1 MQIVKTLLFFFL
13 LILCFVKPFAQSIK
27 KVDAHWIEQLKH
39 NKSDT
44 IYIINFWATWCKP
57 CVAELPLFDT
67 LTNLYQSKKVKV
79 ILVSNDMK
87 REVDTRLPEFIREH
101 KVTSTVYWMSE
112 LNADKWINPINKDW
126 SGAIPATWIV
136 CPKKKLNY
144 FKEGEITQQEIKT
157 IISTYIR

>member
-1 MQIVKTLLFFFL
+1 MSFLRFFLFFSL
-13 LILCFVKPFAQSIK
+13 LISCCLKLSAQSIK
-27 KVDAHWIEQLKH
+27 KVDALWIEQMKH

-57 CVAELPLFDT
+57 CVAELPIFDT
-67 LTNLYQSKKVKV
+67 LTDLYKSKKVKI

-87 REVDTRLPEFIREH
+87 REVDTRIPEFIRER
-101 KVTSTVYWMSE
+101 KVTSAVYWMSE

-144 FKEGEITQQEIKT
+144 FKEGEITQQEIKS
-157 IISTYIR
+157 IITKHIH